1 MEQLLVIFAM
11 FIASIIYA
19 FANFSHANI
28 KGKPIYYLI
37 TISITFAIVEYII
50 KIPTYHHAH
59 SNKLF
64 DTSTLQMMWLILTSI
79 SVTLFDKYY
88 LKNKVE
94 EHTYLSLMAVVMILI
109 LESYFK
115 TID

>member
-1 MEQLLVIFAM
+1 MEHLLVIFAM

-19 FANFSHANI
+19 FANFSHTNI
-28 KGKPIYYLI
+28 KGRSIYYLI
-37 TISITFAIVEYII
+37 IISITFTIVEYII
-50 KIPTYHHAH
+50 KIPTFHHAH
-59 SNKLF
+59 NNKLF
-64 DTSTLQMMWLILTSI
+64 DTTTLQMLWLILTSI

-94 EHTYLSLMAVVMILI
+94 EHTYLTLTAVVMILM

-115 TID
+115 TLD